1 MGSPSVS
8 LAAPESVT
16 IRTGS
21 LPLTSPNSRCHLL
34 GCVCVLYP
42 TVPALEPRAPGLLR
56 PLSSPFPAALR
67 WARKAVIRKGDQAVA
82 GPGAAALGLYPH
94 LPLESPT
101 FTGPRGQPW
110 VLVRE
115 SSWLTASCGGPGPRL
130 QSLRCGKELGNRTV
144 ICADYSRNRAR
155 ARKVPRKP
163 ATFPCYVSVSPHC
176 SSVT

>member
-8 LAAPESVT
+8 LAAPESVM

-21 LPLTSPNSRCHLL
+21 LPLTSPNSRCRLL

-42 TVPALEPRAPGLLR
+42 TVPALEPRAPGLLH
-56 PLSSPFPAALR
+56 PLPSPFPAALR
-67 WARKAVIRKGDQAVA
+67 WARRAVVRKGDQAVA
-82 GPGAAALGLYPH
+82 GLGPAALGLRPQ
-94 LPLESPT
+94 LPVESPT
-101 FTGPRGQPW
+101 FAGPCGQPW
-110 VLVRE
+110 VLVQER
-115 SSWLTASCGGPGPRL
+115 SCLTASCGGPGPRL
-130 QSLRCGKELGNRTV
+130 QSLCCGKELGDRTV

-163 ATFPCYVSVSPHC
+163 AAFPYVSLSPHC